1 MNKKV
6 NKILCFIAV
15 FLLMAVSIKID
26 TKAAGGLSI
35 YASASQV
42 SNGGTFTVTVKAA
55 SNYFVSNIS
64 LSVSGGTIVS
74 GLGQTSLDRGESTT
88 AKIQLT
94 GQTCTVSVSGQGA
107 NYDTETEETA
117 SASVSVTQKVVVVD
131 NRSKDNTL
139 SSLTV
144 STGTLSPAFSAG
156 TTEYSVSLDGTADK
170 ITLNASPN
178 HGKATVSG
186 TGEKTLVPGNNQFAI
201 VCTAENGAQKQ
212 YNVNV
217 HVDETPLIFTTY
229 NEQQLGVVRNQTEIG
244 IPASFEETKITID
257 GQEVQAYHS
266 NQFDKTLVYMVDES
280 GNKNFYIYEEDQGIV
295 SVFKPVSI
303 LGRNV
308 IVYDLTEEEQIREN
322 MVYSEVT
329 IDDITLYG
337 WTYENPDFADYI
349 HIKVMNE
356 FGEKVIYQ
364 YEKTENSLQLYKEY
378 VEVKEPVEEPIQDVA
393 KESNLLQKYYLY
405 IIAGL
410 GVVVLALII
419 ALICVALKNK
429 NRYSNEN
436 DYYEEGSYVEPVHV
450 KPSKQQ
456 KEVVQQ
462 PKKKKRKHDAR
473 RRKAI
478 KRLQKQRM
486 DENK

>member
-1 MNKKV
+1 MNKKIR
-6 NKILCFIAV
+6 KIVCFIML

-35 YASASQV
+35 YASASEV

-55 SNYFVSNIS
+55 SNYFVSNIG
-64 LSVSGGTIVS
+64 LSVSGGTVVS

-88 AKIQLT
+88 AKIKLT

-107 NYDTETEETA
+107 NYDTETEEAA
-117 SASVSVTQKVVVVD
+117 SASVSVKQKVVVVD

-144 STGTLSPAFSAG
+144 SAGTLSPAFSAG
-156 TTEYSVSLDGTADK
+156 TTEYSVSLDGTAEK
-170 ITLNASPN
+170 ITLSASPT
-178 HGKATVSG
+178 HAKATVSG
-186 TGEKTLVPGNNQFAI
+186 TGEKTLVPGDNQFAI

-212 YNVNV
+212 YNVNI
-217 HVDETPLIFTTY
+217 HVDETPLVFTTY

-244 IPASFEETKITID
+244 IPSSFEETKITME
-257 GQEVQAYHS
+257 GQEVKAYRS
-266 NQFDKTLVYMVDES
+266 NQFDKTLVYMVDDA
-280 GNKNFYIYEEDQGIV
+280 GNKNFYIYEEDQGIT
-295 SVFKPVSI
+295 SIFKPVAI

-308 IVYDLTEEEQIREN
+308 IIYDLTEEEQIREN

-337 WTYENPDFADYI
+337 WTYEHPDFANYI

-378 VEVKEPVEEPIQDVA
+378 VEVEETVEEPEET
-393 KESNLLQKYYLY
+393 KMTFFSFLEKYHLY

-419 ALICVALKNK
+419 ALICVAAKKRNK
-429 NRYSNEN
+429 SKDEYDFSEK
-436 DYYEEGSYVEPVHV
+436 DLHVETVHVEP
-450 KPSKQQ
+450 KKQP
-456 KEVVQQ
+456 KEVEKQ
-462 PKKKKRKHDAR
+462 PEKKKRKHDAR

-478 KRLQKQRM
+478 KRLRKQRM
-486 DENK
+486 NEK

>member
-6 NKILCFIAV
+6 NKALCLIML
-15 FLLMAVSIKID
+15 FLLIAVSIKID

-42 SNGGTFTVTVKAA
+42 SNGGTFTVTVQAA
-55 SNYFVSNIS
+55 SNYFVSNIG
-64 LSVSGGTIVS
+64 LSVSGGTVVS

-88 AKIQLT
+88 AKIKLT
-94 GQTCTVSVSGQGA
+94 GETCTVSVSGQGA

-117 SASVSVTQKVVVVD
+117 SASVSVKQKVVVVD

-144 STGTLSPAFSAG
+144 SAGTLSPAFSAG
-156 TTEYSVSLDGTADK
+156 TTEYSVSLDGAAEK
-170 ITLNASPN
+170 ITLSASPN

-186 TGEKTLVPGNNQFAI
+186 TGEKTLVPGDNQFAI

-217 HVDETPLIFTTY
+217 HVDETPLVFTTY
-229 NEQQLGVVRNQTEIG
+229 GEQQLGVVRNQTEIG
-244 IPASFEETKITID
+244 IPASFESTKITME

-266 NQFDKTLVYMVDES
+266 NQFDKTLVYMVDDT
-280 GNKNFYIYEEDQGIV
+280 GDKNFYIYEEDKGII
-295 SVFKPVSI
+295 SVFKPVAI

-329 IDDITLYG
+329 IDNVTLYG
-337 WTYENPDFADYI
+337 WIYENPDFADYI

-378 VEVKEPVEEPIQDVA
+378 VEVEEPVEEI
-393 KESNLLQKYYLY
+393 EETEETFFSFLEKYHLY
-405 IIAGL
+405 IIAGF

-419 ALICVALKNK
+419 ALICVALKHRNK
-429 NRYSNEN
+429 NK
-436 DYYEEGSYVEPVHV
+436 DSYVEPVRV
-450 KPSKQQ
+450 EPRKQP
-456 KEVVQQ
+456 KEVEEQ

-478 KRLQKQRM
+478 KRLEKQRM
-486 DENK
+486 KENG

>member
-6 NKILCFIAV
+6 NKALCLIML
-15 FLLMAVSIKID
+15 FLLIAASIKID

-42 SNGGTFTVTVKAA
+42 SNGGTFTVTVQAA
-55 SNYFVSNIS
+55 SNYFVSNIG
-64 LSVSGGTIVS
+64 LSVSGGTVVS

-88 AKIQLT
+88 AKIKLT
-94 GQTCTVSVSGQGA
+94 GETCTVSVSGQGA

-117 SASVSVTQKVVVVD
+117 SASVSVKQKVVVVD

-144 STGTLSPAFSAG
+144 SAGTLSPAFSAG
-156 TTEYSVSLDGTADK
+156 TTEYSVSLHGAAEK
-170 ITLNASPN
+170 ITLSASPN

-186 TGEKTLVPGNNQFAI
+186 TGEKTLVPGDNQFAI

-217 HVDETPLIFTTY
+217 HVDETPLVFTTY
-229 NEQQLGVVRNQTEIG
+229 GEQQLGVVRNQTEIG
-244 IPASFEETKITID
+244 IPASFESTKITME

-266 NQFDKTLVYMVDES
+266 NQFDKTLVYMVDDT
-280 GNKNFYIYEEDQGIV
+280 GDKNFYIYEEDKGII
-295 SVFKPVSI
+295 SVFKPVAI

-329 IDDITLYG
+329 IDNVTLYG
-337 WTYENPDFADYI
+337 WIYENPDFADYI

-378 VEVKEPVEEPIQDVA
+378 VEVEEPVEEI
-393 KESNLLQKYYLY
+393 EETEETFFSFLEKYHLY
-405 IIAGL
+405 IIAGF

-419 ALICVALKNK
+419 ALICVALKHRNK
-429 NRYSNEN
+429 NK
-436 DYYEEGSYVEPVHV
+436 DSYVEPVRV
-450 KPSKQQ
+450 EPRKQP
-456 KEVVQQ
+456 KEVEEQ

-478 KRLQKQRM
+478 KRLEKQRM
-486 DENK
+486 KENG

>member
-1 MNKKV
+1 MNKKIR
-6 NKILCFIAV
+6 KIVCFIML
-15 FLLMAVSIKID
+15 FLLMAVSVKID

-35 YASASQV
+35 YASASEV

-55 SNYFVSNIS
+55 SNYFVSNIG
-64 LSVSGGTIVS
+64 LSVSGGTVVS

-88 AKIQLT
+88 AKIKLT

-107 NYDTETEETA
+107 NYDTETEEAA
-117 SASVSVTQKVVVVD
+117 SASVSVKQKVVVVD

-144 STGTLSPAFSAG
+144 SAGTLSPAFSAG
-156 TTEYSVSLDGTADK
+156 TTEYSVSLDGTAEK
-170 ITLNASPN
+170 ITLSASPT
-178 HGKATVSG
+178 HAKATVSG
-186 TGEKTLVPGNNQFAI
+186 TGEKTLVPGDNQFAI

-212 YNVNV
+212 YNVNI
-217 HVDETPLIFTTY
+217 HVDETPLVFTTY

-244 IPASFEETKITID
+244 IPSSFEETKITME
-257 GQEVQAYHS
+257 GQEVKAYRS
-266 NQFDKTLVYMVDES
+266 NQFDKTLVYMVDDA
-280 GNKNFYIYEEDQGIV
+280 GNKSFYIYEEDQGIT
-295 SVFKPVSI
+295 SIFKPVAI

-308 IVYDLTEEEQIREN
+308 IIYDLTEEEQIREN

-337 WTYENPDFADYI
+337 WTYEHPDFANYI

-378 VEVKEPVEEPIQDVA
+378 VEVEETVEEPEET
-393 KESNLLQKYYLY
+393 KMTFFSFLEKYHLY

-419 ALICVALKNK
+419 ALICVSVKKRNK
-429 NRYSNEN
+429 SKDEYDFSEK
-436 DYYEEGSYVEPVHV
+436 DLHVETVHVEP
-450 KPSKQQ
+450 KKQP
-456 KEVVQQ
+456 KEVEKQ
-462 PKKKKRKHDAR
+462 PEKKKRKHDAR

-478 KRLQKQRM
+478 KRLRKQRM
-486 DENK
+486 NEK